1 MRVVEVPEYGG
12 SDVLRAAER
21 ERPTPGPGE
30 LMIETSAVGVNFA
43 DIKRRRGASHRS
55 PDPPFVPGLEAA
67 GEVVAV
73 GGDGGTRSASDRAS
87 GRSRRA
93 DVGYAVGDR
102 VAVFVGAGGYAEYV
116 LADVGSVFA
125 LPDPMSFEEGAAFP
139 VQYITAH
146 NCLHEWGGLEEGES
160 VLIHAAAGGV
170 GSAAVQ
176 IAAAAGAEV
185 FATASTAE
193 KLEHASRLG
202 ADHCVNYART
212 DVAAE
217 LDRLTDE
224 GVDLVVDGVG
234 GEAFA
239 AAQAAIA
246 PFGRIVVIGSASG
259 TEGRPD
265 PSWLRVR
272 NASVIGYH
280 LGTAMERVP
289 ERVRS
294 AVDGL
299 YELLEDGRLEI
310 VIGETFGLK
319 EAARAHDLVESRES
333 TGKVLLLP

>member
-12 SDVLRAAER
+12 SDVLRATER

-30 LMIETSAVGVNFA
+30 LVIESRAIGVNFA
-43 DIKRRRGASHRS
+43 DIKRRRGASHRA

-67 GEVVAV
+67 GEVVDT
-73 GGDGGTRSASDRAS
+73 GDG
-87 GRSRRA
+87 
-93 DVGYAVGDR
+93 VEHVVGDR

-116 LADVGSVFA
+116 LADAGSVFP
-125 LPDPMSFEEGAAFP
+125 LPDLMSFEQGAAFP

-146 NCLHEWGGLEEGES
+146 NCLHEWGGVEPGES

-176 IAAAAGAEV
+176 LATTAGAEV
-185 FATASTAE
+185 IATASTPE

-202 ADHCVNYART
+202 ADHCIDYTVA
-212 DVAAE
+212 DVGSE
-217 LDRLTDE
+217 LEGLTDE
-224 GVDLVVDGVG
+224 GVDLVLDGVG

-239 AAQAAIA
+239 ASQAAIA
-246 PFGRIVVIGSASG
+246 PFGRLIVIGSASG
-259 TEGRPD
+259 TEGEPD

-280 LGTAMERVP
+280 LGTAMECAP

-299 YELLEDGRLEI
+299 YELLEDGHLEI
-310 VIGETFGLK
+310 VIGATFDL
-319 EAARAHDLVESRES
+319 EDAARAHDLVESRES